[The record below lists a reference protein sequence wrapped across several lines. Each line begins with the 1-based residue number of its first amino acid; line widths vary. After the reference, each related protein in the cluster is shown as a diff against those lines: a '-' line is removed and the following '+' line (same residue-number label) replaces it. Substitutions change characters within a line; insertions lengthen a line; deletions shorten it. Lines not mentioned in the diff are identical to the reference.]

1 MRSLTTARLL
11 GCLLTCAGLLSTTQ
25 AKENASLWEAEVL
38 AEQPKV
44 FQNASASSRMVA
56 QLRKGDSVTVV
67 LKITV
72 SGQVWCRIELRGQL
86 EPMGYLECD
95 ELKLASASKRLNSGT
110 PPKTT
115 STDSTTTSAQPPVS
129 HPAPGVL
136 TNIDILELSKS
147 GFSPDILVAKIKS
160 SSCNFDTSPA
170 ALRSLKAANLGD
182 KVILAMVEAREG
194 QPDAKAPIAETA
206 ATGANTSAANTPG
219 PEAVETRPN
228 PSATSPCVILKR
240 MGPADQITSHM
251 YAFGIRGKQFQ
262 FVEGELPKGAT
273 FHGRLTDHDVRTIQE
288 KGGRFFMLEP
298 KYSVADLEEAR
309 KGCARPE

>member
-1 MRSLTTARLL
+1 MLL
-11 GCLLTCAGLLSTTQ
+11 GCLLAAASFFPTSQ
-25 AKENASLWEAEVL
+25 AQGNTSLWAAEVL

-44 FQNASASSRMVA
+44 FQNASATSRTVG
-56 QLRKGDSVTVV
+56 QLRKGDSVIVV

-72 SGQVWCRIELRGQL
+72 SGQVWCRIELQGQL
-86 EPMGYLECD
+86 EPMGYLACD

-110 PPKTT
+110 SPKIATP
-115 STDSTTTSAQPPVS
+115 DAAITSAQPSVEHS
-129 HPAPGVL
+129 APGVL
-136 TNIDILELSKS
+136 TNPDIVELSKS

-170 ALRSLKAANLGD
+170 ALRSLKAANLDD
-182 KVILAMVEAREG
+182 KVILAMVEARG
-194 QPDAKAPIAETA
+194 GHQPDLKTPTANIA
-206 ATGANTSAANTPG
+206 ATSASTVAASTPS
-219 PEAVETRPN
+219 PDPPVTRSN
-228 PSATSPCVILKR
+228 SSSASPCVILKR

-273 FHGRLTDHDVRTIQE
+273 FHGRLTDHDIRTIQE

-309 KGCARPE
+309 KGCAQPQ